1 MRPSELEVTHH
12 FVQLP
17 HLRMHYVEAGQGPLV
32 ILLHGFPENWWSWRY
47 QLQPLAD
54 AGFRVIAPELR
65 GNGDTDKQVPY
76 DLDTNVADVCNL
88 IESLGAERR
97 VVIIGHDWGGAVAWH
112 LASTRPEFC
121 ERLVV
126 LNCPHPVLMQRAL
139 LGKRLSLKQLRR
151 SWYFFFFLLPVVPE
165 WVLTRKDAAATRKTI
180 ASASIDRS
188 HFTEDELRP
197 FRDGIQ
203 RPGAASAMIG
213 WYRAAV
219 VDGFRRVLSP
229 KKYQAIT
236 QKTLLVWGLEDPAL
250 DFDVL
255 VPGTEEF
262 VPNLQFAQIPG
273 AGHFVHAERPEV
285 VNPALL
291 EFLRRPNVSAAPSS
305 WGQTSSPSAS
315 APRAS

>member
-1 MRPSELEVTHH
+1 MRPSELNVTHH

-47 QLQPLAD
+47 QVQPLAD
-54 AGFRVIAPELR
+54 AGFRVIAPDLR
-65 GNGDTDKQVPY
+65 GYGDTDKQGPY
-76 DLDTNVADVCNL
+76 DLDTIVADVCNL
-88 IESLGAERR
+88 IESLGAEQRA
-97 VVIIGHDWGGAVAWH
+97 VIIGHDWGGAVAWH

-121 ERLVV
+121 DRLVV

-139 LGKRLSLKQLRR
+139 LGKRLSLNQLRR

-165 WVLTRKDAAATRKTI
+165 WVLTRKDAAATRRTI
-180 ASASIDRS
+180 SSASIDRS

-219 VDGFRRVLSP
+219 LDGFRRVLSP
-229 KKYQAIT
+229 KKYQEIA

-250 DFDVL
+250 DYDVL

-262 VPNLQFAQIPG
+262 VPKLQVAEIPG
-273 AGHFVHAERPEV
+273 TGHFVHAERPEV
-285 VNPALL
+285 VNAALL
-291 EFLRRPNVSAAPSS
+291 EFLRRPNASAVPSS